1 MTQGRGQGAS
11 GLLPAYLAVGGDELK
26 RETAVSRMKARLSP
40 GLAAFNLDEREA
52 NADMQPGDLVTSL
65 NTIPV
70 GDGFRLVLVHGAERL
85 PKPVSEAIIAY
96 LGNPN
101 PGCVLLLDAASLA
114 KSTRLYKA
122 VAKVGPRSVIDCAP
136 KKRWE
141 LSKTVVRMAAHYG
154 ATMTE
159 AAATELI
166 SRVGESTT
174 MLDRQVRSLAD
185 LCRGSGQIGLVDV
198 EANVA
203 RTAEVKPWDF
213 LDSVCARDAGK
224 ALSLYQL
231 MNGASE
237 IALLSLL
244 TGRLRELVCARSLDA
259 RGEGARVASELHK
272 QAWQVKNHVHWA
284 RGFAP
289 GELES
294 GLRCCA
300 ECERALK
307 GGSDPRIAFT
317 SLVVE
322 VCGRGRR

>member
-1 MTQGRGQGAS
+1 
-11 GLLPAYLAVGGDELK
+11 
-26 RETAVSRMKARLSP
+26 
-40 GLAAFNLDEREA
+40 
-52 NADMQPGDLVTSL
+52 
-65 NTIPV
+65 
-70 GDGFRLVLVHGAERL
+70 
-85 PKPVSEAIIAY
+85 
-96 LGNPN
+96 
-101 PGCVLLLDAASLA
+101 
-114 KSTRLYKA
+114 
-122 VAKVGPRSVIDCAP
+122 
-136 KKRWE
+136 
-141 LSKTVVRMAAHYG
+141 
-154 ATMTE
+154 MTE

-213 LDSVCARDAGK
+213 LDSVCARDAEK

-244 TGRLRELVCARSLDA
+244 TGRLRELVCARCLDA

-272 QAWQVKNHVHWA
+272 QAWQVKNHVRWA

-294 GLRCCA
+294 GLRGCA